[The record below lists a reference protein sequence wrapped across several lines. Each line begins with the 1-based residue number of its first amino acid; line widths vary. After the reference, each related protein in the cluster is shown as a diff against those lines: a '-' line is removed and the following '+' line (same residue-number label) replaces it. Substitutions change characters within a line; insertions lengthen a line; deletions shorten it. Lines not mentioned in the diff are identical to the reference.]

1 MNEHLFVKID
11 YEHDSEWVLK
21 DFFNSLN
28 LQGRF
33 LYGVDN
39 IIRKCGF
46 VINETY
52 CHYPDLQ
59 DVDPDFHFEGIMFG
73 VWEGEIIVPESVG
86 FKYTQLACERYL
98 KLHPE
103 DTEKVKSLLSKLPS

>member
-1 MNEHLFVKID
+1 MNEYLFEKID

-86 FKYTQLACERYL
+86 FKYTRLACERYL